1 VHQVAEE
8 LVSVR
13 VIAHILQQ
21 ASSVRISVRLPQLV
35 GGGVRIALKDH
46 RPDLIQPEKINDLL
60 VGKNRVAR

>member
-1 VHQVAEE
+1 
-8 LVSVR
+8 
-13 VIAHILQQ
+13 
-21 ASSVRISVRLPQLV
+21 VRLPQLV